1 LQIKAAKSGQ
11 YRLVYKLT
19 DAKKNTIEGGYVFVV
34 RGEAFTG
41 TEYRFNDIELTTD
54 KREYSDGDKLK
65 LLINTNQQ
73 DGTVLLFARPAGVY
87 QASKMLRIKGKSTV
101 EELDVSRKD
110 MPNFFVEGG
119 DDSRWTGSY
128 RGSRSRCSS

>member
-87 QASKMLRIKGKSTV
+87 QASQDAPHQG
-101 EELDVSRKD
+101 EEY
-110 MPNFFVEGG
+110 G
-119 DDSRWTGSY
+119 
-128 RGSRSRCSS
+128 RGIGRQP